1 MLDRA
6 AFLRPIAHRGLHDAA
21 RGIVEN
27 TAPAFE
33 AAIAKS
39 YGIEC
44 DLQPAAGGLPLV
56 FHDFTLERLVHGS
69 GPVAALAEG
78 CARKLRF
85 KDAAVTGILTFADFL
100 DLVAGRVP
108 ILAEVKSEWGP
119 PAPGFLEKIAELAR
133 AYGGPLALISFDP
146 AVMAAM
152 KALAPDVPRGLVTGS
167 YYFPNGEPWY
177 PDKLTDARRRALAN
191 LEESAPADPCFYA
204 YDVRALPSA
213 IAECIRRDLALPLFT
228 WTVRTEEERRVAA
241 QWADASVFEGY
252 EA

>member
-21 RGIVEN
+21 HGIVEN

-33 AAIAKS
+33 AAIAKG

-56 FHDFTLERLVHGS
+56 FHDATLERLVHGTS
-69 GPVAALAEG
+69 AVAALAEG

-85 KDAAVTGILTFADFL
+85 KDAAVTGILTFVDFL

-119 PAPGFLEKIAELAR
+119 PKPGFLQQIAELAR
-133 AYGGPLALISFDP
+133 AYRGPLALMSFDP
-146 AVMAAM
+146 AVMARL
-152 KALAPDVPRGLVTGS
+152 KTLAPDVPRGLVTGS

-177 PDKLTDARRRALAN
+177 PDKLTDARRKALAN
-191 LEESAPADPCFYA
+191 LEESARADPSFYA
-204 YDVRALPSA
+204 YDVRALPSPV
-213 IAECIRRDLALPLFT
+213 AERIRRDLALPLFT
-228 WTVRTEEERRVAA
+228 WTVRTEEQRRAAA
-241 QWADASVFEGY
+241 QWADAPVFEGY